1 MFFFDGLLD
10 FLMPI
15 KTLNKKVSGFLVG
28 TIAIEALDS
37 HTFEVLEQQ
46 QADERGN
53 QWNDEEHGLYQI
65 ELQWPE

>member
-53 QWNDEEHGLYQI
+53 QWNDEEHGLDQI
-65 ELQWPE
+65 ELQRPE

>member
-53 QWNDEEHGLYQI
+53 
-65 ELQWPE
+65 